1 MTELRTAHTADL
13 AATEMAAP
21 GSDGI
26 IYVLPVSVPVDVS
39 GELTCDWRPASL
51 W

>member
-1 MTELRTAHTADL
+1 MTELRTAHT
-13 AATEMAAP
+13 
-21 GSDGI
+21 
-26 IYVLPVSVPVDVS
+26 DVS